1 MSLSLRCPPSERSAA
16 IPAAQAFRLD
26 YSATSTGRKGRQAG
40 TYQVVRHLS
49 RLAQPQDDPA
59 DLRKPRSKSADPM
72 QRRLPYRSSQGVLP
86 RRGSR
91 NAGVRG
97 ASAMTADAFADLL
110 RARSAG
116 RRRWMARC
124 PAHPDRNPSLGISE
138 APGGAI
144 LLRCH
149 RGCATDAILRAMKLQ
164 WRDLYTGAYPSRAQ
178 RAAIQESRES
188 KQRAGLLFREAAVDL
203 PARVDRES
211 PRGRVGANSR

>member
-1 MSLSLRCPPSERSAA
+1 
-16 IPAAQAFRLD
+16 
-26 YSATSTGRKGRQAG
+26 
-40 TYQVVRHLS
+40 
-49 RLAQPQDDPA
+49 
-59 DLRKPRSKSADPM
+59 
-72 QRRLPYRSSQGVLP
+72 
-86 RRGSR
+86 
-91 NAGVRG
+91 
-97 ASAMTADAFADLL
+97 MTADAFADLL

-124 PAHPDRNPSLGISE
+124 PAHSDRNPSLGISE

-178 RAAIQESRES
+178 RGAIQESRES

-203 PARVDRES
+203 HLLESTVNHLGAELARTPDDHPA
-211 PRGRVGANSR
+211 GARRTAQFHATCAALAKATCLFEFHQQQRKNAAL